1 MRTTPRLG
9 RVETQIMQV
18 LWERGQATAR
28 EITDALN
35 AGRPVAHST
44 VQTLLRELE
53 AKGAVAHEVQGRT
66 FVFLPLIPQN
76 DARQQATRDLVARL
90 FGDSAVGLVAYLL
103 QHEELSSED
112 LTRIRN
118 IIDEEEA

>member
-1 MRTTPRLG
+1 MRATPRLG

-18 LWERGQATAR
+18 LWERGEATAR
-28 EITDALN
+28 EVTDALN
-35 AGRPVAHST
+35 TARPVAHST

-53 AKGAVAHEVQGRT
+53 AKGAVAHEAQGRT
-66 FVFLPLIPQN
+66 FLFRPLVPQT
-76 DARQQATRDLVARL
+76 DARRQATRDLVARL

-103 QHEELSSED
+103 QHEKLSSED
-112 LTRIRN
+112 LTRIRK

>member
-1 MRTTPRLG
+1 MRAGPRLG
-9 RVETQIMQV
+9 RVETQIMHV

-35 AGRPVAHST
+35 AGRTVAHST
-44 VQTLLRELE
+44 VQTMLRGLE
-53 AKGAVAHEVQGRT
+53 AKGAVGHEVQGRT
-66 FVFLPLIPQN
+66 FVFRPLVPQT
-76 DARQQATRDLVARL
+76 DVRRQATRDLVARL

-103 QHEELSSED
+103 QHERLSAAELA
-112 LTRIRN
+112 RIRE